1 MKDLSEIQQQITET
15 RRERGFI
22 TDPTKIQI
30 LLTEEIGEISS
41 ELKRLWSMNYDEF
54 NPDRLSDEIAD
65 AFVLLCALA
74 SEFDINIDQ
83 AVESKFFSKDA
94 ERSWKSEKKKL

>member
-1 MKDLSEIQQQITET
+1 MDDISEIQRKISEV
-15 RRERGFI
+15 RRKRGFV

-41 ELKRLWSMNYDEF
+41 ELKKLWSINYDEF
-54 NPDRLSDEIAD
+54 NPDRVSDEIAD

-74 SEFDINIDQ
+74 SEFDIDIGQ
-83 AVESKFFSKDA
+83 AVKSKFFSKDA
-94 ERSWKSEKKKL
+94 ERAWNSETKPQ

>member
-1 MKDLSEIQQQITET
+1 MKDLSEIQRQIGEA
-15 RRERGFI
+15 RKKRGFV

-41 ELKRLWSMNYDEF
+41 ELKRLWSMNYGEF

-74 SEFDINIDQ
+74 LEFDIDIGQ

-94 ERSWKSEKKKL
+94 ARRWKSAE